1 MRYLIFFFILI
12 GVHLHAQEILVI
24 DAITGLPIEGV
35 SIVSKLQKSG
45 TVSNKEGRLNINSF
59 SPKDTLS
66 IQHVSYQTIQKTK
79 SSIKKKTIRLYLKT
93 NSLGDVEILE
103 SRVQSFENT
112 FTHLNATSL
121 IILNTQS
128 TQTADLLEKTMGI
141 SIQNSQN
148 GGGSPNLRGME
159 ANRLLIIVDGI
170 P

>member
-12 GVHLHAQEILVI
+12 GVQLNAQEILVI

-93 NSLGDVEILE
+93 NSLGNVEILE
-103 SRVQSFENT
+103 SRVQSFENAL
-112 FTHLNATSL
+112 THLKATPL
-121 IILNTQS
+121 TILN
-128 TQTADLLEKTMGI
+128 
-141 SIQNSQN
+141 
-148 GGGSPNLRGME
+148 
-159 ANRLLIIVDGI
+159 
-170 P
+170 